1 MQLTKG
7 WMMFEFDTPLSLFRT
22 QIETIR
28 SCVPGVLDGEAGA
41 IHDSRIATRR
51 IRELLPLLTRRDQ
64 QLKRAD
70 DLHRRFTRLGRSLGR
85 VRDAD
90 VRLALLSSLETR
102 IPHAAPQ
109 LVVLRQRRE
118 RERLQLLRKLIKRLE
133 RLEAPRFIEALGQQK
148 SAWPGRFCI
157 KLRPTW
163 KQEIYATVNHR
174 AKDTAAAMAHAT
186 GVYFPE
192 RLHAGRIAIK
202 KLRYAMEI
210 VNDSGAADRRSAI
223 QELKKAQDLL
233 GEIHDRQE
241 LIDHLAEADSSNP
254 EGDDGVA
261 LLRQVIDAEIH
272 ELHARYLARR
282 ENLLKICREQ
292 RPATRRAALTPG
304 MVAVGAMALSSGV
317 LAFRVT
323 KNLHDVVD

>member
-1 MQLTKG
+1 
-7 WMMFEFDTPLSLFRT
+7 MMFEFDTPLSLFHT

-64 QLKRAD
+64 QLKRTD
-70 DLHRRFTRLGRSLGR
+70 DLHRRFKRLGQSLGR

-90 VRLALLSSLETR
+90 VRLALFASLETR

-109 LVVLRQRRE
+109 LVVLRQQRE
-118 RERLQLLRKLIKRLE
+118 QERLHLLRKLIKRLE
-133 RLEAPRFIEALGQQK
+133 RLDAPRFIEALVQHQR
-148 SAWPGRFCI
+148 AWPGRFAWCI
-157 KLRPTW
+157 KLRRTW
-163 KQEIYATVNHR
+163 KQEIYATVSHR

-210 VNDSGAADRRSAI
+210 INDAGAADRRSAI

-233 GEIHDRQE
+233 GDIHDRQE
-241 LIDHLAEADSSNP
+241 LIDHLGEADSSNP
-254 EGDDGVA
+254 DGENGVA

-282 ENLLKICREQ
+282 ESLLKICREQ
-292 RPATRRAALTPG
+292 RPAARKAALTPR
-304 MVAVGAMALSSGV
+304 MLTAGAMALSSGV

-323 KNLHDVVD
+323 KNLHDAVD